1 VLTWTEPVDTLML
14 RTALI
19 TLFLC
24 SLSTIPAACSLGP
37 VSLIMSACEVFV
49 GYLIRRQPPA
59 STSAD
64 VHTAIYAA

>member
-1 VLTWTEPVDTLML
+1 MQDEVLTWTEPVDTLML

-49 GYLIRRQPPA
+49 GYLNEV
-59 STSAD
+59 SAPG
-64 VHTAIYAA
+64 VHFS